1 MELINVQKSKYFIKF
16 LKLLNLSYKISF
28 LFFIIERFKFIKIK
42 FSLFVKI
49 RTNFEL
55 NFLFQEKKLRIKF
68 RNI

>member
-55 NFLFQEKKLRIKF
+55 NLIFQEKKLRIKF

>member
-16 LKLLNLSYKISF
+16 YKLLNLNYKIYF

-55 NFLFQEKKLRIKF
+55 NFIFQEKKLIIKF